1 MTMYMNTNVLN
12 DCKVVCLIRLPE
24 GLSLL
29 QFPKLLDYNN
39 KHILGK
45 IPCLQRGE
53 TFTDLRTGKHV
64 KLARKMLVWPVSVG
78 TMFEYGDGYRVLLS
92 RTIADRKLVLIPKDE
107 FKFNQYSMV
116 RYAV

>member
-1 MTMYMNTNVLN
+1 MTMYMNANVLN
-12 DCKVVCLIRLPE
+12 DCKVVCLIKLPE

-29 QFPKLLDYNN
+29 QYPKLLDYTN
-39 KHILGK
+39 KHILK
-45 IPCLQRGE
+45 KTPCLQRGE
-53 TFTDLRTGKHV
+53 TFTDLRTGKEV

-78 TMFEYGDGYRVLLS
+78 TVFEFCDGDRVLLS

>member
-12 DCKVVCLIRLPE
+12 DCKVVCVITLPE

-39 KHILGK
+39 KHILKK

-53 TFTDLRTGKHV
+53 TFTDLRSGKKV
-64 KLARKMLVWPVSVG
+64 KLARKMLVWPVSIG
-78 TMFEYGDGYRVLLS
+78 TVFEYGDGDRVLLS
-92 RTIADRKLVLIPKDE
+92 RTIADKKLVLIPKNE
-107 FKFNQYSMV
+107 FKFNQISMV

>member
-1 MTMYMNTNVLN
+1 MTMYMNANVLN
-12 DCKVVCLIRLPE
+12 DCKVVCLIKLPE

-29 QFPKLLDYNN
+29 QYPKLLDYTN
-39 KHILGK
+39 KHILKK
-45 IPCLQRGE
+45 IPCVQRGE
-53 TFTDLRTGKHV
+53 TFTDLRTGKEV

-78 TMFEYGDGYRVLLS
+78 TVFEFCDGDRVLLS

>member
-12 DCKVVCLIRLPE
+12 DCKVVCLIKLPE

-29 QFPKLLDYNN
+29 QFPKLLDYTN
-39 KHILGK
+39 KHILKK

-53 TFTDLRTGKHV
+53 KFTDLRTGKQV

-78 TMFEYGDGYRVLLS
+78 TVFEYGDGDRVLLS
-92 RTIADRKLVLIPKDE
+92 RTIADRKLLLIPKKE

>member
-12 DCKVVCLIRLPE
+12 DCKVVCVITLPE

-39 KHILGK
+39 KHILKK

-53 TFTDLRTGKHV
+53 TFTDLRSGKTV
-64 KLARKMLVWPVSVG
+64 LAPKMLVWPVSVG
-78 TMFEYGDGYRVLLS
+78 TVFEYGDGDRVLLS
-92 RTIADRKLVLIPKDE
+92 RTIADRKLVLIPKNE

>member
-1 MTMYMNTNVLN
+1 MYMSTNVLN

-39 KHILGK
+39 KRILEK

-53 TFTDLRTGKHV
+53 TFTDLRSGKKV
-64 KLARKMLVWPVSVG
+64 KLARKMLIWPVSTG
-78 TMFEYGDGYRVLLS
+78 TVFEYGDGDRVLLS
-92 RTIADRKLVLIPKDE
+92 RTIAERKLVLIPKNE
-107 FKFNQYSMV
+107 FKFNQLSMV